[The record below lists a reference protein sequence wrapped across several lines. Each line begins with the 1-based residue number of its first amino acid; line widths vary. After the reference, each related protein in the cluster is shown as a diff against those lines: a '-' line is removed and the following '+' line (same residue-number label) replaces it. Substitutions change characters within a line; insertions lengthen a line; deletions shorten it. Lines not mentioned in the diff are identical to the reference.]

1 MAWSLR
7 SLPALSEEQFAHW
20 GKLFEERTGIQIV
33 FQQKPWL
40 ESQIFA
46 RMRELGYEHY
56 DDYFA
61 FVSTGVAGK
70 LEWSLLTDKVAVKE
84 TSFFRHRES
93 LEYVRQYLQQ
103 KIFKG
108 SLNGSFDVWSVGCS
122 TGEEPYSLAMIV
134 NDCFESASLDS
145 YYGITGMDI
154 SQTALATA
162 RKARYGKR
170 RTELVKPEEIKRY
183 FTQCADGSYEVI
195 NKLRERVC
203 FTQTNIINARLLP
216 DVKVDVIFC
225 QNLLVYFRRWLRRD
239 LLNALVDRLK
249 PGGLLIVGLGEVVDW
264 EHPNMQRTD
273 DDQVQAYC
281 RVDPQ

>member
-7 SLPALSEEQFAHW
+7 SLPALSEEQFARW

-46 RMRELGYEHY
+46 RMRELDYEHY

-70 LEWSLLTDKVAVKE
+70 LEWSLLADKVAVKE

-122 TGEEPYSLAMIV
+122 TGEEPYSLAMVV
-134 NDCFESASLDS
+134 NDCFESASLNS

-154 SQTALATA
+154 SQTALASA
-162 RKARYGKR
+162 RKARYSKR
-170 RTELVKPEEIKRY
+170 RMELVKPEEVKRY
-183 FTQCADGSYEVI
+183 FNQCADGSYEVV

-203 FTQTNIINARLLP
+203 FTQANIINARLLP

-281 RVDPQ
+281 RVDPK

>member
-7 SLPALSEEQFAHW
+7 SLPSLSEEQFSQW

-46 RMRELGYEHY
+46 RMRELQYEQY

-61 FVSTGVAGK
+61 YVSNGIAGK
-70 LEWSLLTDKVAVKE
+70 LEWALLADKVAVKE
-84 TSFFRHRES
+84 TSFFRHRDS
-93 LEYVRQYLQQ
+93 IEYLRHYLQD
-103 KIFKG
+103 KIYKNAL
-108 SLNGSFDVWSVGCS
+108 SSSFDVWSIGCS
-122 TGEEPYSLAMIV
+122 TGEEPYSLSMVI
-134 NDCFESASLDS
+134 NDCFELASLNF

-162 RKARYGKR
+162 RKARYSKR
-170 RTELVKPEEIKRY
+170 RMELVKPEEIKRY
-183 FTQCADGSYEVI
+183 FVECADGSYEVV
-195 NKLRERVC
+195 NKLRERIC
-203 FTQTNIINARLLP
+203 FTQINIINARQLP

-249 PGGLLIVGLGEVVDW
+249 PGGLLILGLGEVVDW
-264 EHPNMQRTD
+264 EHPNIQRTAD
-273 DDQVQAYC
+273 DHVQAYL
-281 RVDPQ
+281 RVES

>member
-7 SLPALSEEQFAHW
+7 SLPALTEEQFARW

-46 RMRELGYEHY
+46 RMRELDYEHY

-122 TGEEPYSLAMIV
+122 TGEEPYSLAMVV
-134 NDCFESASLDS
+134 NDCFESASLNS

-162 RKARYGKR
+162 RKARYSKR
-170 RTELVKPEEIKRY
+170 RMELVKPEEVKRY
-183 FTQCADGSYEVI
+183 FNQCADGSYEVV

-203 FTQTNIINARLLP
+203 FTQANIINARLLP

-281 RVDPQ
+281 RVDPK